1 MTDYSKLSNK
11 EKHKVSIFLLLK
23 ISCFSFILLQI
34 SIKMKQRTN
43 QMSLSST
50 VKKTCGGK
58 DAQRS
63 HQQLHRAAQIHAG
76 EGIPPAGPKHQA
88 GESRHPGDDGGLPET
103 AAAAQDFSSTE
114 SPLGWL
120 FPVLEGDHELPIC
133 QLQGGRCTSAS
144 EPLPRIPEIS

>member
-1 MTDYSKLSNK
+1 MNLNQM
-11 EKHKVSIFLLLK
+11 E
-23 ISCFSFILLQI
+23 
-34 SIKMKQRTN
+34 QRTN

-103 AAAAQDFSSTE
+103 AAAAQEFSSTE
-114 SPLGWL
+114 SPLGRV

-144 EPLPRIPEIS
+144 EPLPRSPEIS